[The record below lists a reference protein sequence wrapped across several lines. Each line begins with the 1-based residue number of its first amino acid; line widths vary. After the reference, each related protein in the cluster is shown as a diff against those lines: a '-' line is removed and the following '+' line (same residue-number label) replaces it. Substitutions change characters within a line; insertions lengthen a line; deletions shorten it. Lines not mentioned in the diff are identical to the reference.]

1 MLIKTVKSI
10 NAWWKETCIGISL
23 TKITLI
29 VLTLPSTTA
38 ATKWSFRTYF
48 GLIHTAQRNLLFT
61 VRPGKLA
68 FMTHNIKIF
77 KPESQTSMAEFQRSI
92 SNKEVQCHV
101 ESKGMEMKED
111 TDEHESSFS
120 EHEDDF

>member
-1 MLIKTVKSI
+1 
-10 NAWWKETCIGISL
+10 
-23 TKITLI
+23 
-29 VLTLPSTTA
+29 
-38 ATKWSFRTYF
+38 
-48 GLIHTAQRNLLFT
+48 
-61 VRPGKLA
+61 
-68 FMTHNIKIF
+68 MTHNIKIF